1 MRWSCSTPLDS
12 WSCPPAPRLDC
23 GRAFFNCSSVN
34 ARQSSVRLRHTLS
47 ALRRACLSG
56 EVYPPFTT
64 ETVPDGAALAPNA
77 VERFNAS
84 VIVASREVYTSPLR
98 TALALDSADC
108 SRGWTW
114 LWWSLSPAEM
124 LALRWCLGEE
134 EVAVIAEVAV
144 RGLSLGLLYIAAADD
159 GGSFPVSSN
168 FLIRSLRSSSSSQ
181 TVEGA
186 AVDKV
191 DSVPSA
197 RDLSVSILARSFPS
211 EAEGCRL
218 PRIVE
223 RPE

>member
-1 MRWSCSTPLDS
+1 
-12 WSCPPAPRLDC
+12 
-23 GRAFFNCSSVN
+23 
-34 ARQSSVRLRHTLS
+34 
-47 ALRRACLSG
+47 
-56 EVYPPFTT
+56 
-64 ETVPDGAALAPNA
+64 
-77 VERFNAS
+77 
-84 VIVASREVYTSPLR
+84 
-98 TALALDSADC
+98 
-108 SRGWTW
+108 
-114 LWWSLSPAEM
+114 M

-197 RDLSVSILARSFPS
+197 RDLSVSIRARSFPS